1 MSELQPLQ
9 ASVVATTRAL
19 AQVMGEMGLS
29 RLRYVAPGG
38 DEIWE
43 MERGPHAPSRPSPYG
58 VDVPSQPSPYGA
70 DVSRPIPRDEDAFLD
85 NVERSEELRAQEQ
98 QREDDALQFAAV
110 GVVPEPPAP

>member
-29 RLRYVAPGG
+29 KLRYVAPGG

-58 VDVPSQPSPYGA
+58 V